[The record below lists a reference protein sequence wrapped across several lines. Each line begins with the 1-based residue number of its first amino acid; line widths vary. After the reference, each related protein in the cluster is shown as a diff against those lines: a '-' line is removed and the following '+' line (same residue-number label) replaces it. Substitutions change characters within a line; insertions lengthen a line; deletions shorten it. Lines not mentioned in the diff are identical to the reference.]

1 MGLTG
6 SGSRFTPTNESG
18 VESDNRND
26 IGTSDY
32 RFKNL
37 YLSGGVY
44 ANNASGAFLWNAENS
59 HIAFGTNNTERMRID
74 GSGNVGIGISN
85 PSDYYTNFNDLVLGN
100 TSAASGMTIASGTS
114 HDGTIAFADGTV
126 GNAEYQ
132 GYMQYNHGTNSLT
145 FGTAG
150 TNRMRIDS
158 AGNVTKPSQPAFCCK
173 PSSVQSNMATG
184 GVTIAFGSELF
195 DIGANFA
202 SNTFT
207 APVTGKYFLNFSA
220 RLDQVPTNPNYIE
233 VKIITSNN
241 TFHWLFDPDGFDS
254 SPTYFNAQNS
264 VVCDMDSGDTAY
276 ISFNQNGGTAQV
288 DCSTESHFSG
298 YLAC

>member
-1 MGLTG
+1 
-6 SGSRFTPTNESG
+6 
-18 VESDNRND
+18 
-26 IGTSDY
+26 
-32 RFKNL
+32 
-37 YLSGGVY
+37 
-44 ANNASGAFLWNAENS
+44 
-59 HIAFGTNNTERMRID
+59 MRID
-74 GSGNVGIGISN
+74 SSGNVGIGISN

-173 PSSVQSNMATG
+173 PSITQSNMATG